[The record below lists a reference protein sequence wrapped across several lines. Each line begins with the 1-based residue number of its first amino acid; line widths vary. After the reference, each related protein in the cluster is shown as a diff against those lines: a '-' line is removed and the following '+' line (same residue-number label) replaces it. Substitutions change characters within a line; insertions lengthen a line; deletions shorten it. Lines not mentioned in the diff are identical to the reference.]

1 MKSIKPTEIKKG
13 DIVMTGSSPDSVT
26 PLTKIEILD
35 GYKNRNTR
43 LCKVPLFYDNNQFDI
58 GSVYVKDFAYL
69 MQGDDMIPI
78 VE

>member
-1 MKSIKPTEIKKG
+1 MKNIKPTEIKKG
-13 DIVMTGSSPDSVT
+13 DIVMTGSNPDSVT

-35 GYKNRNTR
+35 GYKNRTTR
-43 LCKVPLFYDNNQFDI
+43 LCKVPLFYDTNQFDI
-58 GSVYVKDFAYL
+58 GSVWVKDFAYL